1 MNESNEENYTRAAPV
16 DLSQEHG
23 CTIKMVSDTGVTL
36 AWITNPK
43 IENPQDLA
51 DDVSALIAEHNEL
64 VAKATKEHHRLSLA
78 YGCVTNLDLLLRMLK
93 AEEMNKELP
102 MTVKRLTLFAQDALD
117 AYYAP
122 EGELPF

>member
-1 MNESNEENYTRAAPV
+1 MSESNEENYYTRAAPV

-23 CTIKMVSDTGVTL
+23 CTIKMVSDEGVTL

-51 DDVSALIAEHNEL
+51 DDVSALITEHNEL
-64 VAKATKEHHRLSLA
+64 VKEHHRLSLA

-102 MTVKRLTLFAQDALD
+102 MTIKRLTLFAQDALD

-122 EGELPF
+122 EGDLPF